1 MDAPNDKDQPHQPHS
16 RELSTGVVI
25 GVVLA
30 LACAVLVHTQVAN
43 DTTGLFAFP
52 ATLVTAVFV
61 GAVLGLMFASI
72 VVGGR
77 GDDRAT
83 RAAREAVRRD
93 HAGIEA
99 RSEASGGSRRRRAD
113 PALDR

>member
-1 MDAPNDKDQPHQPHS
+1 MNAPEDPHQPRS

-25 GVVLA
+25 GVALA
-30 LACAVLVHTQVAN
+30 LVCALLVHTQVAN

-77 GDDRAT
+77 GDDCAT
-83 RAAREAVRRD
+83 REAREAVRRD
-93 HAGIEA
+93 HARIEA
-99 RSEASGGSRRRRAD
+99 RSEAAAGSRRRRAD
-113 PALDR
+113 AALDR